1 MKQYIKDNEGSLI
14 EVTDLKEAIFQVAK
28 YLVYVVENPTEE
40 EAEFHRVR
48 LKYWKDIY
56 TKLVML
62 KQDAEK
68 ADLSQS
74 IHSPGQQTAR

>member
-28 YLVYVVENPTEE
+28 YLVYVVENPAEE
-40 EAEFHRVR
+40 VAEFHQVR

-56 TKLVML
+56 TKLVRL
-62 KQDAEK
+62 KQDVEK
-68 ADLSQS
+68 AELSKS
-74 IHSPGQQTAR
+74 IHSQGQETAR